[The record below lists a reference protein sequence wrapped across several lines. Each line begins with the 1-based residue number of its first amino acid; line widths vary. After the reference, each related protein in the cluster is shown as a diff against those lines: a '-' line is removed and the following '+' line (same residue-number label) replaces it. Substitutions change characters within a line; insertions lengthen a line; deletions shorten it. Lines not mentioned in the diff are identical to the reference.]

1 LKLNPR
7 DDTQIGRGRG
17 QSTIHIATTSAHSR
31 RLLIESNVETKMTF
45 TVHVMS
51 LVALL
56 AQHQFIGVH
65 RLVIVIMFI
74 MFATTI
80 VLFGQAP
87 SNSLSPLSLET

>member
-1 LKLNPR
+1 MNPR

-17 QSTIHIATTSAHSR
+17 QSTSLLLQFIR

-45 TVHVMS
+45 TVHVMT

-56 AQHQFIGVH
+56 AQHQFMGVH
-65 RLVIVIMFI
+65 RLVIIIMFI

>member
-1 LKLNPR
+1 
-7 DDTQIGRGRG
+7 
-17 QSTIHIATTSAHSR
+17 
-31 RLLIESNVETKMTF
+31 MTF